1 MQYIRAKNQ
10 FMDTKNRS
18 NQNLLNSLEKISS
31 CATDC
36 NLDFRNIKVATDDI
50 RQVSGFLN
58 ITAEQVVLFACL
70 AELSLQRTATFT
82 GLSRHLKCTILK
94 LLTFMNDFETLE
106 GKGYIQ
112 KSYRKRGRRSSY
124 NDMGFFVPQHVIE
137 AIRKSDLTLL
147 EKVSRFDLTG
157 FLKQISNLVDERHDN
172 ILTTDQLIA
181 ETEFLISNNN
191 DLPFVSYIDRSLS
204 ATISKC
210 TAFAISYYRLKGQR
224 NVSIDGFAYAVFDEL
239 NNMLEFSHQLCSG
252 NHELIK
258 KGIVKLFTSEF
269 EGDKSVFLTHGA
281 AKMLF
286 QTYPDLIFDDPERS
300 GLILHKSI
308 KEKRLYFDDGIV
320 DQIREIEKIL
330 KPSKLKAYQ
339 KELNRSGL
347 STGITAIFFGDPG
360 TGKTEA
366 VYQIARMT
374 GRDIMMVDLSQTKSK
389 WFGESEKV
397 VRKIFDDYSVLLK
410 EREVEPI
417 LFINEADGFFGR
429 RMELGNRGTTS
440 DQTMNTIQNILLQ
453 SLENFNGILIA
464 TTNLAGNFDRAF
476 ERRFTFKVNFRR
488 PNAQT
493 RQKIWKSKL
502 PELTRIEADEL
513 GSKFEM
519 TGGDIDVQVRQALL
533 RRVLNPKATMA
544 EILLEGCAK
553 DHGLGVRKK
562 LGFRQH

>member
-1 MQYIRAKNQ
+1 
-10 FMDTKNRS
+10 MDARNRS
-18 NQNLLNSLEKISS
+18 DQNLLNSLEHISS
-31 CATDC
+31 CATGC
-36 NLDFRNIKVATDDI
+36 NLDFQNITDAADDI
-50 RQVSGFLN
+50 KQVSGFLN
-58 ITAEQVVLFACL
+58 ITAEQVVLFGCL
-70 AELSLQRTATFT
+70 AELSLQRTVTFA

-106 GKGYIQ
+106 WKGYIQ
-112 KSYRKRGRRSSY
+112 KSYRKRGRRLTY
-124 NDMGFFVPQHVIE
+124 NDMGFSVPHQVIE
-137 AIRKSDLTLL
+137 AIRRSDLTLL

-157 FLKQISNLVDERHDN
+157 FLRQISDLIDERHDN
-172 ILTTDQLIA
+172 NLTTDQVIA

-191 DLPFVSYIDRSLS
+191 NLPFVSYIDRSLS
-204 ATISKC
+204 GTVSKC
-210 TAFAISYYRLKGQR
+210 TAFAISYCRLKGQR
-224 NVSIDGFAYAVFDEL
+224 YVSIDGFADAVFDEL
-239 NNMLEFSHQLCSG
+239 NSMLEFSQQLCSG

-258 KGIVKLFTSEF
+258 KGIIKLFTSEF
-269 EGDKSVFLTHGA
+269 DGDKSAFLTQGA

-286 QTYPDLIFDDPERS
+286 QTYPDLVFDDPERS

-308 KEKRLYFDDGIV
+308 KEKRLFFDDGIV
-320 DQIREIEKIL
+320 DQVMEIEKVL
-330 KPSKLKAYQ
+330 KPSKLKTYQ
-339 KELNRSGL
+339 RELNRSGL
-347 STGITAIFFGDPG
+347 STGITAIFSGDPG

-410 EREVEPI
+410 DRDVEPI

-429 RMELGNRGTTS
+429 RVELGNRGTTS

-464 TTNLAGNFDRAF
+464 TTNLVGNFDRAF
-476 ERRFTFKVNFRR
+476 ERRFTFKVNFHR
-488 PNAQT
+488 PNART
-493 RQKIWKSKL
+493 RQKIWKNKL
-502 PELTRIEADEL
+502 PELTQVEADEL

-533 RRVLNPKATMA
+533 RRLLNPKATMA
-544 EILLEGCAK
+544 EILLDGCAK
-553 DHGLGVRKK
+553 DHGLGVKKK